1 MAPTPLGHSV
11 TRYFCTYFDW
21 NYLPRGL
28 ALYRSL
34 QRHCP
39 SFQLWVLCMDR
50 TCSDVLSQLALPGL
64 HVISLEDFEKG
75 DHELLRAKQ
84 TRTLIEYYFTCSPSL
99 PLFVLNHHPQV
110 DLITYLDSD
119 LGFFADPQPL
129 YEEMGDRSIAIIGH
143 RRPPH
148 LQELER
154 YGIYNVGW
162 LSFRRDQRGL
172 ECLRWWRERCLEWCY
187 DRCEDGR
194 FADQKYLDD
203 WPTRFQGVAVLH
215 HKGANLAAWNLANYA
230 IRMER
235 DRVWVD
241 EQPLIFF
248 HFHRLKQIEGWV
260 YDPTLAG
267 YKAKASSVVRRGIY
281 GPYIRSL
288 VEAAREMPASLQ
300 DAAPRRSIRDPAAV
314 RGFSGPITQ
323 GVRRLLHLFRGI
335 VEQHYLFVL
344 NGRVL

>member
-1 MAPTPLGHSV
+1 MI
-11 TRYFCTYFDW
+11 RYFCTYFDG

-50 TCSDVLSQLALPGL
+50 TCYDVLVRLALPGL
-64 HVISLEDFEKG
+64 HVIALEDYEKG
-75 DHELLRAKQ
+75 DQELLRAKP

-99 PLFVLNHHPQV
+99 PLFILNHHPQV
-110 DLITYLDSD
+110 DVITYLDAD

-129 YEEMGDRSIAIIGH
+129 YEEIGDRSIAIIGH
-143 RRPPH
+143 RFPPH
-148 LQELER
+148 MQEWTR

-162 LSFRRDQRGL
+162 LSFRRDQHAL
-172 ECLRWWRERCLEWCY
+172 ACLRWWREQCLEWCY
-187 DRCEDGR
+187 DRCEEGR

-203 WPTRFQGVAVLH
+203 WPTRFHGVAVLQ
-215 HKGANLAAWNLANYA
+215 HKGANLAPWNLANYA

-241 EQPLIFF
+241 DQPLIFF

-260 YDPTLAG
+260 YDPALAG
-267 YKAKASSVVRRGIY
+267 YHARASSVVRRSIY
-281 GPYIRSL
+281 GPYIRTL
-288 VEAAREMPASLQ
+288 VKAARQMPAFLQ
-300 DAAPRRSIRDPAAV
+300 DAALRNSIRDPV
-314 RGFSGPITQ
+314 VTPGFKGRMARR
-323 GVRRLLHLFRGI
+323 VKRLLHLFRGI
-335 VEQHYLFVL
+335 VARNYLFVL
-344 NGRVL
+344 NGRVV

>member
-1 MAPTPLGHSV
+1 MM
-11 TRYFCTYFDW
+11 RYFCTYFDC

-28 ALYRSL
+28 TLYRSL

-50 TCSDVLSQLALPGL
+50 ACHDVLSRLALPGL
-64 HVISLEDFEKG
+64 HVISLEDYEKG
-75 DHELLRAKQ
+75 DPELLRAKP

-99 PLFVLNHHPQV
+99 PLFILNHHPQV
-110 DLITYLDSD
+110 DLITYLDAD

-129 YEEMGDRSIAIIGH
+129 YEEIGDRSIAIIGH
-143 RRPPH
+143 RLPP
-148 LQELER
+148 QELER
-154 YGIYNVGW
+154 CGIYNVGW
-162 LSFRRDQRGL
+162 LSFRRDRHAL
-172 ECLRWWRERCLEWCY
+172 ACLHWWRERCLEWCY
-187 DRCEDGR
+187 DRYEDGR

-203 WPTRFQGVAVLH
+203 WPTRFQGVAVLQ
-215 HKGANLAAWNLANYA
+215 HKGANLAPWNLANYA

-267 YKAKASSVVRRGIY
+267 YRAKASSVVRRSIY
-281 GPYIRSL
+281 APYIRTL
-288 VEAAREMPASLQ
+288 VETTRQMPASLQ
-300 DAAPRRSIRDPAAV
+300 DAALRSSIRDPV
-314 RGFSGPITQ
+314 ITPGVSGRMAQ
-323 GVRRLLHLFRGI
+323 RVKRLLHLSRGI
-335 VEQHYLFVL
+335 VAQNYLFVL